1 MLTREYMNDPVHT
14 MQEKKAAA
22 AFGRQARV
30 FDMMYGADTII
41 NYKRKR
47 VRDHLM
53 RYLSQ
58 GSSILEL
65 NAGTGADAIFLAS
78 KGHHV
83 HATDISGE
91 MLEVLKSKIAG
102 ETMKGTLT
110 TEICSFTELENL
122 SNGGPYDFIFSNFA
136 GLNCT
141 NELSKV
147 LDAFNPL
154 LKPGGMVSLVL
165 LPKLCLWE
173 FLLLFKGKFKT
184 AFRRFSG
191 KRGASA
197 RISVEGVASHFRC
210 WYYNPSYIK
219 NYLAPSFEMVSL
231 EGLCTMVP
239 PSYMEHFAE
248 KHPRMFR
255 FFVKREER
263 LKFKWPWRVIGDYY
277 IITLRKK

>member
-1 MLTREYMNDPVHT
+1 MNDPVHT

-165 LPKLCLWE
+165 LPKFCLWE

-197 RISVEGVASHFRC
+197 RISVDGVASHFRC
-210 WYYNPSYIK
+210 WYHNPSYIK